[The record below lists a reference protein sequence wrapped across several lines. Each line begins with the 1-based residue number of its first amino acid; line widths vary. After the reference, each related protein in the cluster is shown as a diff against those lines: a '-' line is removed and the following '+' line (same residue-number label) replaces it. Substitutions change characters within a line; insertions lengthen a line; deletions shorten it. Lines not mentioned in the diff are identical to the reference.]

1 MTRPM
6 LLVMLALLTL
16 VAVPV
21 ALACY
26 YITSM
31 LPQLLRARDM
41 VGG

>member
-6 LLVMLALLTL
+6 LLVMLALLSII
-16 VAVPV
+16 AVPV

-26 YITSM
+26 YVTMM
-31 LPQLLRARDM
+31 LPQLLRVRDM